1 MAADRSILPY
11 VPQAIRFRDADK
23 LRPVAPFFELRT
35 RIQESDGAIRE
46 APLALSILDEFGL
59 GPSDIRFAITVAN
72 KKAQRR
78 TQQASCGFIA
88 RIDTNGTAL
97 QLVALGYTNVYN
109 TAAVVTPRRKCRA
122 CPRVISSCIT
132 GRVTVTLL
140 VCSVASLSSSC

>member
-1 MAADRSILPY
+1 MAADGSILPY

-78 TQQASCGFIA
+78 TRQASCGFIA
-88 RIDTNGTAL
+88 RIDTNGADHTRKPLLATSPHDADHVPL
-97 QLVALGYTNVYN
+97 ARQDAPVPLGTFQVGLS
-109 TAAVVTPRRKCRA
+109 
-122 CPRVISSCIT
+122 ISSSAFLPIIRC
-132 GRVTVTLL
+132 G
-140 VCSVASLSSSC
+140 